1 MDGQAE
7 DAKCEDFEKFT
18 VGDDPEK
25 FFLGWGL
32 PTTSREGRTGGVSQ
46 EER

>member
-7 DAKCEDFEKFT
+7 DAECEDLEKFT

-25 FFLGWGL
+25 FFKVGAQLSL
-32 PTTSREGRTGGVSQ
+32 R
-46 EER
+46 